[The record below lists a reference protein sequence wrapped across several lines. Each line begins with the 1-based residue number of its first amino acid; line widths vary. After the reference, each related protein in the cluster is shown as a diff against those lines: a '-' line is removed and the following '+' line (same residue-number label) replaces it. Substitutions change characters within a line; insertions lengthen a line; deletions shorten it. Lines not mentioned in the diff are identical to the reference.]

1 MFAPRSFTR
10 MRAQSR
16 GKKNDFS
23 SDKVYQPLV
32 VTLGELSCKRHIFFF
47 ILTIT
52 FNQFVLCKICPCF
65 FSFSVPALN
74 PEWCKE
80 RSLGI

>member
-1 MFAPRSFTR
+1 

-32 VTLGELSCKRHIFFF
+32 VTLGELSCKRHILFFYF
-47 ILTIT
+47 DYHIYLSLYYTK
-52 FNQFVLCKICPCF
+52 FVRV
-65 FSFSVPALN
+65 FSRF
-74 PEWCKE
+74 
-80 RSLGI
+80 RSRP

>member
-1 MFAPRSFTR
+1 MFEPRSFTR

-32 VTLGELSCKRHIFFF
+32 VTLGELSCKRHILFFYF
-47 ILTIT
+47 DYHI
-52 FNQFVLCKICPCF
+52 
-65 FSFSVPALN
+65 
-74 PEWCKE
+74 
-80 RSLGI
+80 